1 MYDWAMYDCNAHDG
15 YGLALPLWGEHWPA
29 RARGLG
35 ATKSRFLASLET
47 TVHFFVDFI
56 FFSHGK
62 RLREFALSKKMV
74 SNLCLCNEV
83 LCDEVV
89 INTIAR
95 ASILTKPRTNSVAV
109 CGQVAAAEEVALHAA
124 L

>member
-1 MYDWAMYDCNAHDG
+1 VPEGW
-15 YGLALPLWGEHWPA
+15 ALPKAGS
-29 RARGLG
+29 
-35 ATKSRFLASLET
+35 SRSLET